1 MVGKG
6 SHPATGLKVYLIR
19 HAESNNNLAS
29 CSMDREAYEQVR
41 EHDPT
46 LSEGGIEEARQLGQ
60 YMREHPDKFDN
71 FVDNVFMEIHC
82 SAMTRSLQTA
92 DIISKEIGLDP
103 IVWVDIHEV
112 KGCRVKDQAFPGKSR
127 NEILDKF
134 PNFVLPPE
142 VTDHGWFLQ
151 DRAETEEEAWDRA
164 GRVWERL
171 THLSELDEYQGK
183 AILIIT
189 HGLFLDFLLGKLCN
203 RSMKGVPRFAFY
215 NTGYSLI
222 WMKKPRTVVHYLDRI
237 EHLTVMPL
245 LFRNGE
251 IDD

>member
-1 MVGKG
+1 MAGKQT
-6 SHPATGLKVYLIR
+6 HPHTGLKVYLIR

-29 CSMDREAYEQVR
+29 CTMERSEYERIR

-60 YMREHPDKFDN
+60 YMKNHPDKFDN
-71 FVDNVFMEIHC
+71 FIDQCFAEIHC

-112 KGCRVKDQAFPGKSR
+112 KGCRSRGQAYLGKSR
-127 NEILDKF
+127 GQILERF

-142 VTDHGWFLQ
+142 ITDEGWYFLG
-151 DRAETEEEAWDRA
+151 REETEEEAWERA

-183 AILIIT
+183 AILIVT
-189 HGLFLDFLLGKLCN
+189 HGLFLDFLMGRLCN
-203 RSMKGVPRFAFY
+203 REMKGPPRFAFY
-215 NTGYSLI
+215 NTGYSLV
-222 WMKKPRTVVHYLDRI
+222 WLKKPRTIVHYIDRI
-237 EHLTVMPL
+237 EHLTVIPL
-245 LFRNGE
+245 LYRNGE
-251 IDD
+251 LDD